1 MMLLF
6 LSLSLP
12 GLAVMEWCRRVVD
25 GVSHEEMRS
34 IIART
39 QEETSIQLTVK
50 ECRSDPHTQ

>member
-1 MMLLF
+1 
-6 LSLSLP
+6 
-12 GLAVMEWCRRVVD
+12 MEWCRRVVD

-50 ECRSDPHTQ
+50 ECRSDPHTHPMNAT